1 MSREYT
7 LSAGGQT
14 VVNAV
19 VTLASIRPGTT
30 CAIEILRAWVS
41 QSANATSNQQ
51 RVQLVRQAAAL
62 PTVVSQTPRPAK
74 EGDPVS
80 QIVGGTALAAGTCGI
95 NASAEGAG
103 AKTPIIDD
111 AFNVL
116 NGWLWVATPAET
128 IILSPGSANVFS
140 LFFPVAA
147 LSLSNWAFG
156 LTYRE
161 LG

>member
-7 LSAGGQT
+7 ISAAGQT
-14 VVNAV
+14 ILGAT
-19 VTLASIRPGTT
+19 TLISIRPATT
-30 CAIEILRAWVS
+30 CALEILRAWVG
-41 QSANATSNQQ
+41 QTANATSAQQ
-51 RVQLVRQAAAL
+51 RVQLLRQAAAL
-62 PTVVSQTPRPAK
+62 PTVVSETPEKMK

-103 AKTPIIDD
+103 TKTPILED

-140 LFFPVAA
+140 LFLPVAPPSTA
-147 LSLSNWAFG
+147 NWAFG

>member
-7 LSAGGQT
+7 LAAAGQT
-14 VVNAV
+14 ILGAT
-19 VTLASIRPGTT
+19 TLLSIRPATN
-30 CAIEILRAWVS
+30 CALEILRMWIG
-41 QSANATSNQQ
+41 QSANATSAQQ
-51 RVQLVRQAAAL
+51 RVQWLRQAAAL
-62 PTVVSQTPRPAK
+62 PTVVSATPQKTK

-103 AKTPIIDD
+103 TKTPIGDD
-111 AFNVL
+111 VFNVL

-128 IILSPGSANVFS
+128 IILSPASANVFS
-140 LFFPVAA
+140 LFLPVAPS
-147 LSLSNWAFG
+147 SLANWAFG

-161 LG
+161 IG